1 MPTPSSVSACSN
13 KEFAVGDM
21 LDRGAAFLESQRHQH
36 MTRSVVY
43 RRGTD
48 EKEVQATIGKT
59 DFEQAD
65 DSGLIHRVESRD
77 FLVRTADLDL
87 GAGLILPR
95 AGDQVRETV
104 GTIAGSVFVYEV
116 NAPGGQP
123 PFRYSDPYRRTLRIH
138 TKYIGTES

>member
-1 MPTPSSVSACSN
+1 
-13 KEFAVGDM
+13 VGDM

-48 EKEVQATIGKT
+48 EKEVLATVGKT
-59 DFEQAD
+59 EFEQAD

-77 FLVRTADLDL
+77 FLVRTEDLDL
-87 GAGLILPR
+87 GAGPILPR

-104 GTIAGSVFVYEV
+104 GTNVFVYEV

-123 PFRYSDPYRRTLRIH
+123 PFRYSDPYRRALRIH